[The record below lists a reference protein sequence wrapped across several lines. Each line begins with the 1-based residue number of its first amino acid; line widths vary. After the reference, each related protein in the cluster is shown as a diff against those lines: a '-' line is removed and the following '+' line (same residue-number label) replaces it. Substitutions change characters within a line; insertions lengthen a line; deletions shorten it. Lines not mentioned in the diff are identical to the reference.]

1 MVSSADVKFV
11 WSLVGNTM
19 KVGGVNA
26 ASVSVEANGSVSNP
40 TLGSENA
47 DIFKFQVVGATDE
60 DVVLKSITFKS
71 DSSDAEED
79 LANFVLLNNTK
90 EVAATASMN
99 GKYLTFDL
107 GNGLTIG
114 EDKTEKFTVR
124 ADVVAW
130 AGDVFGFAVD
140 KKLDV
145 TAEGTK
151 YGYGAAI
158 TVSEGTLLGNQITIQ
173 AWELTLVDIDAPSDK
188 VREDK
193 DNVTLGTVKV
203 TNVSGGNLELQ
214 KFWVLATLTAGT
226 AFVDDGNGGGTAGDG
241 IQNGTEAAVTLS
253 TIFENFE
260 LVADNG
266 AAYELDLAGNV
277 YQDTDLNITLPQGT
291 TEFSFRA
298 DTKKTIV
305 NFDTASV
312 VFTLDASLNVGKT
325 DDANLTNGSFL
336 VVELEDDKPVS
347 DLTPSSLSWKKV
359 SGTESSAT
367 VATVPLSDITKVRG
381 ANDVVAL
388 QFEVEA
394 DESSALTMDEAK
406 VYIEGPLAA
415 AGASSQEISQVTL
428 YRGSVSE
435 SNLLDRV
442 SGSNLASWVAT
453 FDGFETSIAANAKQT
468 FVVTVGIV
476 DGADAVGAGVNDVK
490 ASLYSISVEDD
501 DNDDVDATYNAVL
514 LSSTNPA
521 VSSRDID
528 VVNFGTLTLSEDANN
543 DDNKDNKTVL
553 AGTSK
558 VIFSV
563 DVQSQNESVDV
574 ETVTFAVNQDLRNA
588 AVNASLYLDDTL
600 VATNANSDIAAGT
613 ITFKN
618 LTSLII
624 PQETKELKLA
634 INTATIGFEKVGAT
648 VTSLNVTSVT
658 LSDATWVD
666 SGKDVANASDAAII
680 TSKDVAIVPVV
691 ITPSVTSS
699 ISGGQ
704 GKLKITI
711 DTGSNTVDASN
722 STPSITLTD
731 LVFSQLG
738 NTAEA
743 DAYKIY
749 KEGESAR
756 SGTITSAWVFNAWT
770 MTAADLTISSN
781 TTYVI
786 VPKGTV
792 DTTYTLNLTKEG
804 IEYTVNGVA
813 GSVWLTSNMATEI
826 ELGSKSY

>member
-1 MVSSADVKFV
+1 
-11 WSLVGNTM
+11 M

-40 TLGSENA
+40 TLGAENA
-47 DIFKFQVVGATDE
+47 DIFKFQVVGAADE
-60 DVVLKSITFKS
+60 DVILKSITFKS

-99 GKYLTFDL
+99 WKYLTFDL

-130 AGDVFGFAVD
+130 AGDIFGFAVD

-158 TVSEGTLLGNQITIQ
+158 TVSEGVRLGNQITIQ

-214 KFWVLATLTAGT
+214 KFWVLATLTAGS
-226 AFVDDGNGGGTAGDG
+226 AFVDDGAGAGGVAGDG
-241 IQNGTEAAVTLS
+241 IQNGTEAAVTLA

-266 AAYELDLAGNV
+266 AAYELDLVGNV

-291 TEFSFRA
+291 TEFLFRA
-298 DTKKTIV
+298 DTKKSIV

-312 VFTLDASLNVGKT
+312 VFTLDASLNAGKT

-394 DESSALTMDEAK
+394 DESSALIMDEAK
-406 VYIEGPLAA
+406 VFIEGPLAA
-415 AGASSQEISQVTL
+415 VGASSQEISQVTL
-428 YRGSVSE
+428 YKGSVSE

-490 ASLYSISVEDD
+490 ASLYSISVEDE
-501 DNDDVDATYNAVL
+501 DNDDVDATFNAAL

-574 ETVTFAVNQDLRNA
+574 ETVTFAVDQDLRNA
-588 AVNASLYLDDTL
+588 AVNASLYLDNTL

-618 LTSLII
+618 LTSLVI

-648 VTSLNVTSVT
+648 VTWLNVTSVT

-666 SGKDVANASDAAII
+666 SGKDVANATDGAII

-691 ITPSVTSS
+691 VTPSVTSS

-711 DTGSNTVDASN
+711 DAGSNTVDASN

-756 SGTITSAWVFNAWT
+756 FGTITSAWVFNAGT
-770 MTAADLTISSN
+770 MSPADLTISSN

-792 DTTYTLNLTKEG
+792 NTTYTLNLTKEG

-813 GSVWLTSNMATEI
+813 GSTGLTSNMATEI